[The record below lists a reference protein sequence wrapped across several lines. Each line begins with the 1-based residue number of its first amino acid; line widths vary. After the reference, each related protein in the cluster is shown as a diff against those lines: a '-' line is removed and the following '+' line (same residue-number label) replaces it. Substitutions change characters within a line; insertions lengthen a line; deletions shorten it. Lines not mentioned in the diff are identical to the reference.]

1 MAIGAMLKKVATL
14 KSVMILQAVICLPS
28 WLYAMYEVGTYNR
41 LESQMHF
48 YDWSLCSANSDGY
61 VAVQVKGVMRCLT
74 RSDALAWKSYESWI
88 RSSLRNWLH
97 RRLPPWPASPRLH
110 PLARLKQS

>member
-74 RSDALAWKSYESWI
+74 RSDALAWTSTNLGLEVAFAI
-88 RSSLRNWLH
+88 GFIVVFLPGLLRRDFTPWLD
-97 RRLPPWPASPRLH
+97 
-110 PLARLKQS
+110 